1 MPSSET
7 TCRLC
12 TKPSYSI
19 KFWVTLASQPF
30 FPPKQKS
37 LSTHHSGSPWL
48 ECFFVFTL
56 FFFVGPARGYV
67 YQTKRTW
74 INNAMDYTLYI
85 LNTWHFDV
93 ARV

>member
-56 FFFVGPARGYV
+56 FFFCCSRPRVRVSDKKNLDKQCNG
-67 YQTKRTW
+67 
-74 INNAMDYTLYI
+74 LYI
-85 LNTWHFDV
+85 IYLKHL
-93 ARV
+93 AL